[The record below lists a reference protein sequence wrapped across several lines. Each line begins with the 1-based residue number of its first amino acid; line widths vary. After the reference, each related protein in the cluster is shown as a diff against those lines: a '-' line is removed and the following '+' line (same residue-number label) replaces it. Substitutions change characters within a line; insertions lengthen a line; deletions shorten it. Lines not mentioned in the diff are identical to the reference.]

1 MERPYSEE
9 KKSTSIKF
17 CVGQCGHEFDVDEW
31 RFIFESKEE
40 LCEECFNDMGFDVV
54 LTEEDIEAEA

>member
-17 CVGQCGHEFDVDEW
+17 CWGCGHNFDVDEW
-31 RFIFESKEE
+31 RFVLDNDDE
-40 LCEECFNDMGFDVV
+40 LCDECFNDAEFKIIK
-54 LTEEDIEAEA
+54 EDIEVEA